1 MSSDV
6 DQVTQ
11 PISEALIADAE
22 FAIRI
27 YEEGEPVGVVNV
39 DEKTYKYHGSSGE
52 IRRRLSQMEEQGLWY
67 RAPAAEE
74 HQPDDPWRMVT
85 TKIERTGKHLGQY
98 LTRRLERIPLDDT
111 DVQTEPLGFEREQV
125 E

>member
-52 IRRRLSQMEEQGLWY
+52 IRRRLS
-67 RAPAAEE
+67 
-74 HQPDDPWRMVT
+74 
-85 TKIERTGKHLGQY
+85 
-98 LTRRLERIPLDDT
+98 
-111 DVQTEPLGFEREQV
+111 
-125 E
+125 